1 MTLHAL
7 LLVAASYLVGSI
19 PFGVIVGRLSGFD
32 PRAVGSGNIGMT
44 NVARAGG
51 KGAAIATFVGDLLK
65 GAGPVL
71 FARAAGFGP
80 AVVAWAGFAAFLGAI
95 CSIFLRFRGGK
106 GVSASLGIWVVL
118 APLPLVLA
126 LTAFVVV
133 FAVTRIMSL
142 ASISAA
148 IVLVPAVGALTGP
161 RPYLMLAIA
170 MGTLVLFRHRENIR
184 RLLAGEEPRFEARKR
199 NRAA

>member
-1 MTLHAL
+1 MTLDAL
-7 LLVAASYLVGSI
+7 ILIAASYLVGSI
-19 PFGVIVGRLSGFD
+19 PFGVIVGRLKGFD

-51 KGAAIATFVGDLLK
+51 KGAAAATFIGDLVK
-65 GAGPVL
+65 GAGPVA
-71 FARAAGFGP
+71 FARAMGFAP
-80 AVVAWAGFAAFLGAI
+80 AVIASAGFAAFLGAI

-106 GVSASLGIWVVL
+106 GVSASLGIWAVL

-148 IVLVPAVGALTGP
+148 IVLVPAVAALAGP
-161 RPYLMLAIA
+161 RPYLALAIA
-170 MGTLVLFRHRENIR
+170 MSALVLFRHHENIR
-184 RLLAGEEPRFEARKR
+184 RLMAGEEPRFQARKGD
-199 NRAA
+199 RAA